1 VTSFESGGRSD
12 QPLPVLC
19 WRCIEIRDRCSRF
32 GGLDPTG
39 NRAADELS
47 LAEAHPASSRNS
59 LSMVSSCSRY
69 GDRHCRGG
77 ASTACLSLTKQLDAY
92 GALSGAL
99 AVILS
104 FVAEAKHV
112 VLIHGS
118 WSRGEQ
124 LAPARAAFEER
135 GYTAHTPTLRHH
147 ELPSHEGAMKVAS
160 LSLRD
165 YTDDLV
171 AFVNSLDSPPLLV
184 GHSMGGLVAQLVAA
198 RTRQAG
204 LVAAC
209 PGPAAG
215 TLGGTRTSLR
225 MSLPHLLRPR
235 SWTKSWRPP
244 TFEQFRRWIA
254 NTQTEDIAR
263 KMYDG
268 LVCESGRYLWELL
281 LAVPRLSK
289 ATVVDFAAVTAPVL
303 VMGAE
308 CDRIV
313 PAGVVRRTAARYQ
326 HGTWLEIM
334 SSPLTQRT
342 RPVRRP
348 RRLAWAW
355 QPAPTTRPQSQR
367 HDR

>member
-1 VTSFESGGRSD
+1 
-12 QPLPVLC
+12 
-19 WRCIEIRDRCSRF
+19 
-32 GGLDPTG
+32 
-39 NRAADELS
+39 
-47 LAEAHPASSRNS
+47 
-59 LSMVSSCSRY
+59 MVSSRGRY
-69 GDRHCRGG
+69 GDRHRRGG
-77 ASTACLSLTKQLDAY
+77 ASTACLSPTKQLDAY

-112 VLIHGS
+112 VVIHGS

-147 ELPSHEGAMKVAS
+147 ELPSHEGAMKIAS

-215 TLGGTRTSLR
+215 ILGATRTTLR

-235 SWTKSWRPP
+235 SWTKPWRPP
-244 TFEQFRRWIA
+244 TFEQSRRWIA

-263 KMYDG
+263 EMYDG

-289 ATVVDFAAVTAPVL
+289 AAVVDFAAVTAPVL

-313 PAGVVRRTAARYQ
+313 SAGIVRRTAARYQ
-326 HGTWLEIM
+326 HGTSVEIPRSDHMVFSGAALPVAM
-334 SSPLTQRT
+334 SYIDDWMARNHVLG
-342 RPVRRP
+342 
-348 RRLAWAW
+348 AEA
-355 QPAPTTRPQSQR
+355 
-367 HDR
+367 